1 MTRIAF
7 LGLGRM
13 GAPMARR
20 LADAGHELTVW
31 SRNREHSDAFA
42 QAHRDTATGAGSVT
56 VAGSPAAAG
65 VGAEIAVTMLTDGGV
80 VEEVVVGRDGLASG
94 LAPGTVLLDMSTTG
108 PGPARKLARVLEP
121 KGVEFVDA
129 PVAGS
134 VGPAADGTL
143 AIMVG
148 GGDRAV
154 ERVRPLLAILGDER
168 RTWHLGPV
176 GAGQAAKLMV
186 NVVLGGV
193 MAAVAEGFTLGRTLG
208 LDPADALDVLEGA
221 SVAAQTIRSKREKLL
236 SGDYQEAGFRL
247 ALMHKDLRLA
257 LDASRTARSSLPG
270 VERVAELFAGAKG
283 QGLAEQDYA
292 AVAAYLARMSPGL
305 ERRPPDG
312 QTAAPAPARATPPP
326 GSGS

>member
-1 MTRIAF
+1 
-7 LGLGRM
+7 M
-13 GAPMARR
+13 GAPMAGR

-31 SRNREHSDAFA
+31 SRNRAHADSFA
-42 QAHRDTATGAGSVT
+42 AAHLERVT
-56 VAGSPAAAG
+56 VAGSAAEAG
-65 VGAEIAVTMLTDGGV
+65 AGAEVAVTMLTDGGV
-80 VEEVVVGRDGLASG
+80 VEEVVLGRDGLASR
-94 LAPGTVLLDMSTTG
+94 LAPRAVLLDMSTTG
-108 PGPARKLARVLEP
+108 PGPARKLARALEP
-121 KGVEFVDA
+121 RGVEFVDA

-134 VGPAADGTL
+134 VGPAAEGTL

-148 GGDRAV
+148 GGDQAV
-154 ERVRPLLAILGDER
+154 ARVRPLLAILGDEQ

-208 LDPADALDVLEGA
+208 LDAADALDVLEGA
-221 SVAAQTIRSKREKLL
+221 SAGAQTVRSKRDKLL
-236 SGDYQEAGFRL
+236 SGNYQEAGFRL

-257 LDASRTARSSLPG
+257 LDASRAARASLPG

-283 QGLAEQDYA
+283 QGLADLDYA

-305 ERRPPDG
+305 ERRPADG
-312 QTAAPAPARATPPP
+312 PIPTSAPAQALPPP
-326 GSGS
+326 GRGS